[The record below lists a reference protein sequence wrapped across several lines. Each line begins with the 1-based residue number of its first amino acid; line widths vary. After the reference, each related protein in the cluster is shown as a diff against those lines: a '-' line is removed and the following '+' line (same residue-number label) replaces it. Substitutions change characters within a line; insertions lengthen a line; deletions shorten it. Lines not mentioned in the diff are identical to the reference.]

1 MNTMKKMASLILA
14 LIVVLTMIPT
24 AFAEGEKIAVICDP
38 VGTNLFLTQVVEKA
52 NELKE
57 TYGYEL
63 SVMECSDTD
72 EWQGNY
78 YAAVAEGY
86 NLILGVGGQS
96 AEYANALAT
105 EYPDASKYAVI
116 DTDAGNENVMSIMYN
131 EQQAAYLM
139 GVMAANAFPNDK
151 LFGYIGCFDGA
162 GSFKYRWGFAEGVK
176 SVIPDAE
183 FIFNF
188 TNSYSDTAIAYEY
201 AKQQQAAGATYIF
214 GGAAACNEGIFQ
226 AALELAEAGTPIYS
240 IAQDA
245 DATTPDNPYILS
257 AQLKNTGVSAGYVI
271 ESFLNDT
278 MTMGLTEQAL
288 VDNAIGAT
296 HVTNDGIFLNSEILT
311 PEVIDACKAVVE
323 QIISGELVLTVPDM
337 DSYEF

>member
-14 LIVVLTMIPT
+14 LIVVLTMIPA

-86 NLILGVGGQS
+86 NLILGVGWQS

-257 AQLKNTGVSAGYVI
+257 AQLKNTGVSMQQVI
-271 ESFLNDT
+271 EAYFTDNWT
-278 MTMGLTEQAL
+278 TGLRVSNL
-288 VDNAIGAT
+288 VDNGIGAT
-296 HVTNDGIFLNSEILT
+296 HVTAEGIYLNSEILT
-311 PEVIDACKAVVE
+311 EEVIAGCQAVVD
-323 QIISGELVLTVPDM
+323 QIIAGELVLTLPAMEDYV
-337 DSYEF
+337 F

>member
-1 MNTMKKMASLILA
+1 MKKLAVLILA
-14 LIVVLTMIPT
+14 LIVVLSVMPA

-38 VGTNLFLTQVVEKA
+38 VGTNLFLTQVVDKA
-52 NELKE
+52 EELQE

-72 EWQGNY
+72 EWQSNY
-78 YAAVAEGY
+78 RAAVAEGY
-86 NLILGVGGQS
+86 NLILGVGWQS
-96 AEYANALAT
+96 AEYANELAT
-105 EYPDASKYAVI
+105 EYPDAAKYAVI
-116 DTDAGNENVMSIMYN
+116 DTDAGNDNVMSISYN

-139 GVMAANAFPNDK
+139 GVMAGNAFPDEEIY
-151 LFGYIGCFDGA
+151 GYIGCYDGA

-176 SVIPDAE
+176 SVNPDAK

-201 AKQQQAAGATYIF
+201 AKQQAAAGATYIF

-257 AQLKNTGVSAGYVI
+257 AQLKNTGVTTGYIIDQFYAG
-271 ESFLNDT
+271 T
-278 MTMGLTEQAL
+278 MTMGLTEQNLA
-288 VDNAIGAT
+288 DGAIGAT
-296 HVTNDGIFLNSEILT
+296 HITNEGVYLNEEILT
-311 PEVIDACKAVVE
+311 PEVIDACKAVVD
-323 QIISGELVLTVPDM
+323 QIVSGELVLELPDM
-337 DSYEF
+337 ADYTF

>member
-1 MNTMKKMASLILA
+1 MKKLAVLILA
-14 LIVVLTMIPT
+14 LIVVLSAVPA

-38 VGTNLFLTQVVEKA
+38 VGTNLFLTQVVDKA
-52 NELKE
+52 EELKE

-72 EWQGNY
+72 EWQSNY
-78 YAAVAEGY
+78 RAAVAEGY
-86 NLILGVGGQS
+86 NLILGVGWQS
-96 AEYANALAT
+96 AEYANEVAT
-105 EYPDASKYAVI
+105 EYPDAAKYAVI
-116 DTDAGNENVMSIMYN
+116 DTDAGNDNVMSISYN
-131 EQQAAYLM
+131 EEQAAYLM
-139 GVMAANAFPNDK
+139 GVMAGYAFPDEEIY
-151 LFGYIGCFDGA
+151 GYIGCYDGA

-176 SVIPDAE
+176 SVNPDAK

-201 AKQQQAAGATYIF
+201 AKQQAAAGATYIF

-257 AQLKNTGVSAGYVI
+257 AQLKNTGVTTGYIIDQFFAG
-271 ESFLNDT
+271 T
-278 MTMGLTEQAL
+278 MTMGLTEQKL
-288 VDNAIGAT
+288 VDGAIGAT
-296 HVTNDGIFLNSEILT
+296 HITNEGNYLNEEILT
-311 PEVIDACKAVVE
+311 PEVIDACKAVVDK
-323 QIISGELVLTVPDM
+323 IVSGELVLELPNEADYT
-337 DSYEF
+337 F